1 MAPTCVICEKIKT
14 RWPRSLSF
22 GSSRSS
28 SFIFPLASTIPCL
41 CFAKPSLFSGG
52 CPLPVLGTSACI
64 LSYLILSYLILSYH
78 SVSRNRCRSRTH
90 LVCHAGL
97 CMRIDFFKEVP
108 ATHQHQRQRQ
118 HLEQRREEHSRET
131 RVRWS
136 YG

>member
-64 LSYLILSYLILSYH
+64 LSYLILSYLILSYLITVLAGTVVARAH
-78 SVSRNRCRSRTH
+78 TWSVMPVS
-90 LVCHAGL
+90 A
-97 CMRIDFFKEVP
+97 
-108 ATHQHQRQRQ
+108 
-118 HLEQRREEHSRET
+118 
-131 RVRWS
+131 
-136 YG
+136 

>member
-64 LSYLILSYLILSYH
+64 LSYLILSYLITVLAGTVVARAH
-78 SVSRNRCRSRTH
+78 TWSVMPVS
-90 LVCHAGL
+90 A
-97 CMRIDFFKEVP
+97 
-108 ATHQHQRQRQ
+108 
-118 HLEQRREEHSRET
+118 
-131 RVRWS
+131 
-136 YG
+136 